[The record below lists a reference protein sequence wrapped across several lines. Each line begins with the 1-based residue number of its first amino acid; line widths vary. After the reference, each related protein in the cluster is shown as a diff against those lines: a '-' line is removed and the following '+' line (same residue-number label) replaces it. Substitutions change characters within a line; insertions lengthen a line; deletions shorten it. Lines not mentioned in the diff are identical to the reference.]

1 MKRRRAASSGQT
13 RSGRAVA
20 GSFSSGNPGA
30 GDAFDDA
37 APDDLP
43 VRDVRDDEDEPRSTY
58 EVAGES
64 RAEPERHQADG
75 LDLQAH
81 GNSGTSEPVGAPS
94 LSSIHIERVGG
105 DLQPP
110 GPLSEAEAGEPHS
123 QHQLPGLE
131 LDATANQGDANRR
144 AGRSKVRRNRLQ
156 KLALKA
162 AQLELWSEA
171 DVPLPR
177 E

>member
-13 RSGRAVA
+13 RIGRALA
-20 GSFSSGNPGA
+20 SAFSSRDEGA
-30 GDAFDDA
+30 DEGAHDA
-37 APDDLP
+37 APNDLP

-58 EVAGES
+58 KVAGES
-64 RAEPERHQADG
+64 RAEPERQQADG
-75 LDLQAH
+75 PPLPAH
-81 GNSGTSEPVGAPS
+81 GNTGTSEPVGAPS
-94 LSSIHIERVGG
+94 LSSTQDERVGA

-110 GPLSEAEAGEPHS
+110 GPLTEAEAGEPHP

-131 LDATANQGDANRR
+131 AAATANPHDASKRT
-144 AGRSKVRRNRLQ
+144 GRSSLRQRRSR

-162 AQLELWSEA
+162 AQLELWPDT

>member
-1 MKRRRAASSGQT
+1 MKRRRTASSGQT
-13 RSGRAVA
+13 RSGGAPA
-20 GSFSSGNPGA
+20 SSFSSWDEGA
-30 GDAFDDA
+30 GGAFDDA

-64 RAEPERHQADG
+64 LAEPERQQADCPG
-75 LDLQAH
+75 LQAY
-81 GNSGTSEPVGAPS
+81 GNSGTSEPVGCCP
-94 LSSIHIERVGG
+94 LSFTHDERVGA